1 MQKSEEEG
9 LYSHLNVFAS
19 INIKCHFQN
28 YGSET
33 RIRNP
38 DGRAELGKK
47 QEGMNR
53 KGRGVGMRIVGCE
66 GMGLLLSREGVM
78 LYSWEPEGAPW
89 VKYYI
94 FCVDIMYV
102 PYFKAQ

>member
-1 MQKSEEEG
+1 MMLAG
-9 LYSHLNVFAS
+9 LCSHLNVFAS
-19 INIKCHFQN
+19 INIKCHSQN

-38 DGRAELGKK
+38 DGRVELGKK

-53 KGRGVGMRIVGCE
+53 KGQGVEMRLVDCE

-78 LYSWEPEGAPW
+78 LYNCEPEGAPW
-89 VKYYI
+89 VKY
-94 FCVDIMYV
+94 
-102 PYFKAQ
+102 

>member
-1 MQKSEEEG
+1 MRKSEEEG

-19 INIKCHFQN
+19 INIKCHSQN

-38 DGRAELGKK
+38 DGRVELGKK

-53 KGRGVGMRIVGCE
+53 KGRGVGMRVVGCD
-66 GMGLLLSREGVM
+66 GMGLLLSRQGVM
-78 LYSWEPEGAPW
+78 LYNWEPEVAPW
-89 VKYYI
+89 VRHHVCTMLQSPVVIVYSK
-94 FCVDIMYV
+94 
-102 PYFKAQ
+102 